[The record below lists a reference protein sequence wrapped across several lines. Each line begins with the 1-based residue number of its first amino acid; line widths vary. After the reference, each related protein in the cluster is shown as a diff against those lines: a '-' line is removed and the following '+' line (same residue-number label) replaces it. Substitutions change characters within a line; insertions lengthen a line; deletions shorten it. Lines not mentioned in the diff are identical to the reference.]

1 MAAPF
6 TVTITAVDKATA
18 TVRKINAQMAKLTS
32 PVRDMRRSVQD
43 FSRASGFDKVG
54 SAFGKVAT
62 SAQSA
67 VKSVTSLIPAMGAIT
82 SVATV
87 AGVVAL
93 ANSWGK
99 LGQEIAL
106 TSQALGVGTSDLQAY
121 RNAARLAG
129 ASAADMDSSLKALGD
144 TIEDATYGRNN
155 EAAQFM
161 HRFNMTL
168 TRTKTGAVDSMH
180 ALRQLAEI
188 IAAQKGNT
196 AVQRKILQQF
206 GVSEALLPMLQKG
219 AKGIEEFVNAG
230 GKAGNVMGDEQIK
243 NAQEYAQNITKLDMA
258 LEGLKNTIGN
268 ALIPVLEPLIKGLS
282 DWVTQNRELIAT
294 QVTEFV
300 KQIATW
306 IKSVDWPAVA
316 RDVGK
321 FVSAIGGLKGIMIG
335 LAAITFAGP
344 ISAVVSLIASLTTLA
359 TTAAPAAARALAGVA
374 GAAGMGGIAGFAATA
389 GVAGVA
395 AVGGL
400 AVAKAAGL
408 PDTDRDKG
416 VDAVRRGEWFSAST
430 LLPAKDFAKAMWMR
444 ARGSSNEQIAQSLT
458 APAPAGAPA
467 AAAPADQPAGATPPA
482 MPPLLAPPGADQ
494 PAGATPPANPALPA
508 AANDAGYVAPTGFG
522 GANGGA
528 NAGPGGLFSALEQ
541 QYGLPGGLL
550 DAVWSTE
557 SSRGKNMVSPA
568 GAQGH
573 FQFMPATAKQYGV
586 TNPYDLTQSATGAAK
601 MYADLLKQSG
611 GNLPQAL
618 AAYNWGS
625 GNVQRQGMGAMPAE
639 TRGYI
644 QKVTAQMGGAGMGAG
659 AMGGGRVMPI
669 PTTMPPAM
677 QPMYASNRRAA
688 NDGGGGGKVLVEVV
702 ISGAPAGTTAKARS
716 SGNVEA
722 TTRVR
727 EPMLTGTWV

>member
-106 TSQALGVGTSDLQAY
+106 TSQALGVGAGDLQAY

-129 ASAADMDSSLKALGD
+129 ASAADMDSSLKSLGD

-180 ALRQLAEI
+180 ALRQLAEV

-206 GVSEALLPMLQKG
+206 GVSDALLPMLQKG

-243 NAQEYAQNITKLDMA
+243 NAQEYAQNVTKLDMA

-321 FVSAIGGLKGIMIG
+321 FVSAIGGLKGVMIG

-344 ISAVVSLIASLTTLA
+344 ISGVLSLVGALMKLA
-359 TTAAPAAARALAGVA
+359 TVAAPAAARGLAGVA
-374 GAAGMGGIAGFAATA
+374 GAAGGGLAGFAATA
-389 GVAGVA
+389 GVAGIA

-430 LLPAKDFAKAMWMR
+430 LLPAKDFAKATWMR

-458 APAPAGAPA
+458 APAPMGAPA
-467 AAAPADQPAGATPPA
+467 TAAPADQPAGATPPA
-482 MPPLLAPPGADQ
+482 MPPLLAPPG
-494 PAGATPPANPALPA
+494 GA
-508 AANDAGYVAPTGFG
+508 AANDAAYVAPTGFG

-528 NAGPGGLFSALEQ
+528 NAGPGGLFSGLEK

-557 SSRGKNMVSPA
+557 SSRGKNMQSPA

-618 AAYNWGS
+618 ASYNWGS

-644 QKVTAQMGGAGMGAG
+644 QKVTAQMGGAGGAG
-659 AMGGGRVMPI
+659 AGGVMPI

>member
-1 MAAPF
+1 MTTPF
-6 TVTITAVDKATA
+6 TVTITAVDRATA
-18 TVRKINAQMAKLTS
+18 TVRRINGQMAKLTS
-32 PVRDMRRSVQD
+32 PVRDLRRSVQD
-43 FSRASGFDKVG
+43 FSRETGFDKVG
-54 SAFGKVAT
+54 NAFGKVAT
-62 SAQSA
+62 SAQSC
-67 VKSVTSLIPAMGAIT
+67 VKSVTSLVPAIGAIT

-87 AGVVAL
+87 AGVVSL
-93 ANSWGK
+93 ANAWGK
-99 LGQEIAL
+99 LGQDIAL
-106 TSQALGVGTSDLQAY
+106 TSQALGVGTTDLQSY

-129 ASAADMDSSLKALGD
+129 ASAADMDSSLKSLGD

-188 IAAQKGNT
+188 IGAQKGNT

-206 GVSEALLPMLQKG
+206 GVSESLLPMLQQG
-219 AKGIEEFVNAG
+219 AKGIEQFVNAG
-230 GKAGNVMGDEQIK
+230 GKAGNVMGPEAIK
-243 NAQEYAQNITKLDMA
+243 NAQDYATNITKLDMA

-282 DWVTQNRELIAT
+282 DWVTQNRDLIAT

-300 KQIATW
+300 KEIASW
-306 IKSVDWPAVA
+306 IKSVDWPGVA

-321 FVSAIGGLKGIMIG
+321 FVNAIGGLKGVMIG

-344 ISAVVSLIASLTTLA
+344 IAGVLSLVSSLVRLA
-359 TTAAPAAARALAGVA
+359 TVAAPAAARALAGVA
-374 GAAGMGGIAGFAATA
+374 GAGGGGLLGALGTA
-389 GVAGVA
+389 GVAGA
-395 AVGGL
+395 AAIGGL

-416 VDAVRRGEWFSAST
+416 VDAVRRGEWWSAST
-430 LLPAKDFAKAMWMR
+430 LLPAKDFSKAMWMR
-444 ARGSSNEQIAQSLT
+444 ARGSSNEQIAQALGRS
-458 APAPAGAPA
+458 G
-467 AAAPADQPAGATPPA
+467 GA
-482 MPPLLAPPGADQ
+482 MPADQ
-494 PAGATPPANPALPA
+494 PAGATPPANPPLPA
-508 AANDAGYVAPTGFG
+508 AANDSAYVAPTGFG
-522 GANGGA
+522 GAAGGDS
-528 NAGPGGLFSALEQ
+528 GTTGGLFSRLES

-557 SSRGKNMVSPA
+557 SSRGKNMLSPA

-573 FQFMPATAKQYGV
+573 FQFMPGTAKQYGV
-586 TNPYDLTQSATGAAK
+586 GNPYDLTQSATGAAK

-611 GNLPQAL
+611 GDLPTAL
-618 AAYNWGS
+618 ASYNWGS
-625 GNVQRQGMGAMPAE
+625 GNVQRKGLGAMPAE

-644 QKVTAQMGGAGMGAG
+644 QKVTAQMGG
-659 AMGGGRVMPI
+659 GGGGAMPI
-669 PTTMPPAM
+669 PTTMPQAM
-677 QPMYASNRRAA
+677 QPMYANYRRAA

-702 ISGAPAGTTAKARS
+702 IKGAPAGTTATAKS
-716 SGNVEA
+716 SGNVTA